1 MVEVRQSRLDQ
12 AGEGLFAKTDLPSR
26 TIVALF
32 AGVRLKT
39 ATVAARLSCNKYY
52 LCQMSLHMLHIRERP
67 RSDYRI
73 GLNVDLDLDIPDTCV
88 DTSAYCATLGHKA
101 NHSFTPNGSFDLFEH
116 PRFGLIRAILSL
128 EDIK

>member
-1 MVEVRQSRLDQ
+1 MSNVTYAS
-12 AGEGLFAKTDLPSR
+12 
-26 TIVALF
+26 
-32 AGVRLKT
+32 
-39 ATVAARLSCNKYY
+39 
-52 LCQMSLHMLHIRERP
+52 LCIRERP

>member
-1 MVEVRQSRLDQ
+1 M
-12 AGEGLFAKTDLPSR
+12 P
-26 TIVALF
+26 
-32 AGVRLKT
+32 
-39 ATVAARLSCNKYY
+39 
-52 LCQMSLHMLHIRERP
+52 HMLHTRERP

-88 DTSAYCATLGHKA
+88 DTAAYCATLGHKA